1 MRVFSFNRKK
11 HVCSETRLSVGNLV
25 LEKQA
30 TVADFGLVVELVTRI
45 MLNFDQI
52 PFEGVVDNLEK
63 SKLSYFSL
71 RKWVVHMMPHFFKQI
86 LELFHSEIF
95 YHIRSGSSWL
105 KLALF
110 ALRKMSYPLK
120 KVANY

>member
-30 TVADFGLVVELVTRI
+30 TVADFGLVAELVTRI

-63 SKLSYFSL
+63 SKLSYFSYQKL
-71 RKWVVHMMPHFFKQI
+71 SGSHDAHILKQI
-86 LELFHSEIF
+86 LELFYSEIF
-95 YHIRSGSSWL
+95 YRIRSGSSWL
-105 KLALF
+105 T
-110 ALRKMSYPLK
+110 
-120 KVANY
+120 